1 MSKQKV
7 NCAKGT
13 REAGLGHAYLSPSA
27 SHRWLN
33 CPPSANLCAAV
44 PDQSSSYA
52 QQGTDAHSLC
62 AYLVEKELGR
72 ESTDPTENLEYYD
85 SEMQSCAEGY
95 AAFVM
100 EEYEKAK
107 QTCPDTDVLIEQ
119 KVDFSKWV
127 EGGTGTADC
136 ILLSD
141 GTAEVIDYKHGLG
154 IMVSSESE
162 EFGGNPQLMCYCLGV
177 LEMIDGIYD
186 IDTIKMA
193 IFQPRRENV
202 SIYTMSKADLI
213 KWADNVLAPTALLAM
228 EGKGDFKAGSHCQ
241 FCKVKATCRKRAE
254 YNLELA
260 KYDFEMPATLEEH
273 EIDAILMKVDQLTSW
288 ASDVKEYALNQALQG
303 TDYGHFKVVEGR
315 SNRKYTSEDDVAKT
329 VTEAGY
335 DPYEKSILG
344 ITAMSKLLGKK
355 KFDELLGS
363 LTFKPPGKP
372 TLVSKSDKRPVMK
385 NTAQEDFK
393 E

>member
-1 MSKQKV
+1 M
-7 NCAKGT
+7 
-13 REAGLGHAYLSPSA
+13 
-27 SHRWLN
+27 
-33 CPPSANLCAAV
+33 
-44 PDQSSSYA
+44 
-52 QQGTDAHSLC
+52 
-62 AYLVEKELGR
+62 
-72 ESTDPTENLEYYD
+72 
-85 SEMQSCAEGY
+85 
-95 AAFVM
+95 F
-100 EEYEKAK
+100 
-107 QTCPDTDVLIEQ
+107 
-119 KVDFSKWV
+119 
-127 EGGTGTADC
+127 
-136 ILLSD
+136 
-141 GTAEVIDYKHGLG
+141 
-154 IMVSSESE
+154 
-162 EFGGNPQLMCYCLGV
+162 
-177 LEMIDGIYD
+177 DGIYD

-213 KWADNVLAPTALLAM
+213 KWADEVLAPTALLAM
-228 EGKGDFKAGSHCQ
+228 EGKGDFNAGSHCQ

-303 TDYGHFKVVEGR
+303 TDYDHFKVVEGR
-315 SNRKYTSEDDVAKT
+315 SNRKYTNEDDVAKT